1 MRVSIKTKVIVPIIL
16 LNILVFVVQIFL
28 FKGALQNVL
37 YDEFRSKGEALAK
50 SLASSVQDTLLN
62 RDASTIQGFIDQ
74 YRNIKGVD
82 YIFIINDSKEIA
94 AHTFSP
100 AVPDHF
106 IKVVKNAD
114 LTKAHEVKEVYIH
127 SERVIAVESPIL
139 AGLLGRVYLGMSLG
153 QAEREVLVPLI
164 TKNFIFGGGFF
175 FIILN
180 LSIFILYRVI
190 KPVLTLTKTSKE
202 IVQTNNLDLRVEIK
216 EQDEIGD
223 LASSFNV
230 MLKKLKDHRDNLES
244 MVNERTAV
252 IERQQMQLAEAS
264 KLSSLG
270 EMAAGIAHEINNP
283 LAIISASM
291 RTIEKLSEKGK
302 LTDELLIEIVTD
314 VNHTVSRVG
323 KIISGLRNVSRD
335 SSDDDVVE
343 VPIRDILSDVL
354 GLCSEKIKHNDVNFD
369 CNLAEEKFGTLINCN
384 RVQISQ
390 VLLNLIGN
398 SYHAVE
404 ELEERWIKVEVRD
417 GVDFVEVAVNDSGPG
432 IPKDIQEKMF
442 NPFFTSK
449 EVGKGTGLGLSIS
462 MNIMKKHNGSL
473 YVDNTL
479 KHTSIVLRFKKE
491 LS

>member
-1 MRVSIKTKVIVPIIL
+1 
-16 LNILVFVVQIFL
+16 
-28 FKGALQNVL
+28 
-37 YDEFRSKGEALAK
+37 
-50 SLASSVQDTLLN
+50 
-62 RDASTIQGFIDQ
+62 
-74 YRNIKGVD
+74 
-82 YIFIINDSKEIA
+82 
-94 AHTFSP
+94 
-100 AVPDHF
+100 
-106 IKVVKNAD
+106 
-114 LTKAHEVKEVYIH
+114 
-127 SERVIAVESPIL
+127 
-139 AGLLGRVYLGMSLG
+139 
-153 QAEREVLVPLI
+153 
-164 TKNFIFGGGFF
+164 
-175 FIILN
+175 
-180 LSIFILYRVI
+180 
-190 KPVLTLTKTSKE
+190 
-202 IVQTNNLDLRVEIK
+202 
-216 EQDEIGD
+216 
-223 LASSFNV
+223 
-230 MLKKLKDHRDNLES
+230 
-244 MVNERTAV
+244 
-252 IERQQMQLAEAS
+252 MQLAEAS